1 MATKKVNIDIVAKDK
16 SKQALK
22 GVRGNLDSVKKS
34 VFNLRNAFIGL
45 GAGLAIRSIVNTG
58 KEIEGLQV
66 RLKFLFGTAEEGAK
80 AFDEMAKF
88 AGKVPFSL
96 AEIQRGAGVL
106 AVVSKDSKELAN
118 IMKITGNVAAVTG
131 LDFKTTAEQIQRSLS
146 AGISAADLFRD
157 RGVKAMLGFKA
168 GAKVS
173 VEETVEAF
181 ERVFGSG
188 GKFDG
193 ATDQLAQTFEG
204 TLSMIGDK
212 IFNFKRTILEAG
224 FFPELKKQFKDLDNF
239 LANQSDALDKMA
251 IKIGKGLAIAVKNLA
266 DAIIFVKEN
275 VDLFAGAL
283 GTLIAL
289 KVAGFFYGAATALA
303 GLTAG
308 MKAFNFATK
317 KNIIFGSVMVF
328 ASAMGFLIAK
338 FKEFKGELST
348 EFDNKSIKELNDEL
362 DLITENIKKYKKE
375 GASGLDDLARAY
387 QNQAILIALIAE
399 KTKELN
405 IENGFH
411 IQQMRD
417 SLKLVNANTDALA
430 ARNEA
435 LEEFLDKE
443 KQLKMMQEDSSLFD
457 NPFDQSQKEKQA
469 FETSIANYKLF
480 AHTMNRLRKNNED
493 EYWKSYTEAMSK
505 RHRAE
510 QELTKINEEKK
521 IALKK
526 EASDQIFENTKDTLR
541 ALSGLN
547 RTAFEAF
554 KRLQIAEAVINAVG
568 SASKAMNS
576 GYPPPLN
583 FILAGTALAK
593 GMAMVAQ
600 IQATSYRQQGGMVK
614 AGQPYMVG
622 EAGKELFVPNQSG
635 KIVPNHELGQPVN
648 VNFNITTVDASGF
661 NQLLNNSRGTIVNMI
676 NSAVNETGRQAIV

>member
-1 MATKKVNIDIVAKDK
+1 MATKKVNIDIIAKDK

-22 GVRGNLDSVKKS
+22 GVRGSLDGIKKS
-34 VFNLRNAFIGL
+34 IFNVRNAFIGL
-45 GAGLAIRSIVNTG
+45 GTGLAIRSIVNTG

-66 RLKFLFGTAEEGAK
+66 RLKFLFGTAEEGSK

-88 AGKVPFSL
+88 ASKVPFSL

-181 ERVFGSG
+181 ERVFGAG

-251 IKIGKGLAIAVKNLA
+251 IKIGKGLAIAVKNLG

-289 KVAGFFYGAATALA
+289 KVAGFFFGAATALA

-317 KNIIFGSVMVF
+317 KNIIFGSIMVF
-328 ASAMGFLIAK
+328 ASAMGFLISK
-338 FKEFKGELST
+338 FKEFKGELAT
-348 EFDNKSIKELNDEL
+348 EFDNKSIKELKEDLEASEEAMRKYAGLGAAGLPKVNKEL
-362 DLITENIKKYKKE
+362 
-375 GASGLDDLARAY
+375 A
-387 QNQAILIALIAE
+387 NQKILIELIAE
-399 KTKELN
+399 KTNELN
-405 IENGFH
+405 LANGKA

-417 SLKLVNANTDALA
+417 SLKL
-430 ARNEA
+430 
-435 LEEFLDKE
+435 
-443 KQLKMMQEDSSLFD
+443 
-457 NPFDQSQKEKQA
+457 QKEK
-469 FETSIANYKLF
+469 
-480 AHTMNRLRKNNED
+480 NEFNLQDVID
-493 EYWKSYTEAMSK
+493 E
-505 RHRAE
+505 
-510 QELTKINEEKK
+510 
-521 IALKK
+521 LKK
-526 EASDQIFENTKDTLR
+526 EQEAIDKKEKAVREILEKNKIDSIRIFHEMQAEKERINNEAKVLEIKKEIEHFQHLKKIHKDYADSRIKSDQDLKDKEDKMRELATEHTISEARSTLEILAGMNKR
-541 ALSGLN
+541 
-547 RTAFEAF
+547 AFEAL
-554 KRLQIAEAVINAVG
+554 KVVRTAEAIINTHSAAV
-568 SASKAMNS
+568 
-576 GYPPPLN
+576 
-583 FILAGTALAK
+583 TAFYKFGGWPTGIIPAAATVAK

-600 IQATSYRQQGGMVK
+600 IQSTSYSGRQQGGMVK
-614 AGQPYMVG
+614 EGQP
-622 EAGKELFVPNQSG
+622 
-635 KIVPNHELGQPVN
+635 
-648 VNFNITTVDASGF
+648 
-661 NQLLNNSRGTIVNMI
+661 
-676 NSAVNETGRQAIV
+676 